1 MLTKFWCNGLPVPKD
16 LSNEVYLATKGEV
29 RIENHSYSLS
39 MSRMDNGMLN
49 NVSTKNIYLGGM
61 RFFFF
66 FFIERF
72 GI

>member
-1 MLTKFWCNGLPVPKD
+1 MKFTWLRR
-16 LSNEVYLATKGEV
+16 EKGEV

-66 FFIERF
+66 FLLKGLEYKDLLNHIPFF
-72 GI
+72 DC

>member
-1 MLTKFWCNGLPVPKD
+1 MR
-16 LSNEVYLATKGEV
+16 S
-29 RIENHSYSLS
+29 ENHSYSLS

-61 RFFFF
+61 RFFYK
-66 FFIERF
+66 FFIGRF